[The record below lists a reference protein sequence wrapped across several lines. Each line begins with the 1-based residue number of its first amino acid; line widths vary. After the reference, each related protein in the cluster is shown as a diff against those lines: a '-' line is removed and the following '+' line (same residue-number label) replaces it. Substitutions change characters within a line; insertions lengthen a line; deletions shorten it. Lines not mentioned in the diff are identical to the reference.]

1 MCSKLSMSKLGS
13 MGDLTSLFEFNPS
26 AAALG
31 ADAPQPAPQPQLLV
45 GLAGKSLPASSLL
58 GAAECGVDTPP
69 LSSSSEGELL
79 CVPDMMRVPK
89 RRRT

>member
-1 MCSKLSMSKLGS
+1 MSKLGS

-26 AAALG
+26 AAALA
-31 ADAPQPAPQPQLLV
+31 ADAPQPAPQQQHLV
-45 GLAGKSLPASSLL
+45 GLAGKSLPGASLL
-58 GAAECGVDTPP
+58 GGGVQECGVDTPP